1 MMKRP
6 NNPLKNTVIAINR
19 SNLNIASK
27 HLPDNLKAYKEL
39 DTLRTNKALAIL
51 LAVISLSNGKS
62 FNLIQI

>member
-6 NNPLKNTVIAINR
+6 NNPLKNTVIAIIR

-39 DTLRTNKALAIL
+39 ETLRTNKALSIL
-51 LAVISLSNGKS
+51 LALISLSNGNS
-62 FNLIQI
+62 FNLIRM